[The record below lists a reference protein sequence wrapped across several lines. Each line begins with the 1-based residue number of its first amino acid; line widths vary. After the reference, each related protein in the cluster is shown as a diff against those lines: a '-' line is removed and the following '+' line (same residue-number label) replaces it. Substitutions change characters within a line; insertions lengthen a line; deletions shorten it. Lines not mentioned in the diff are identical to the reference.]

1 MILIMLN
8 PHEQEWGKLA
18 AQLVLKW
25 CIQFS
30 LTAGFI
36 KANLQSQEIL
46 FLKGQK

>member
-1 MILIMLN
+1 MLN

-18 AQLVLKW
+18 AQLGLKW

-36 KANLQSQEIL
+36 KTKFQSQEIL
-46 FLKGQK
+46 FHKGQK